1 MRLIEQEMVDAIK
14 SRTNWAKANTMVI
27 TDGGGFRT
35 RVYLHGNLIAVIDNL
50 TKTVRISSCRWQTNT
65 TKSRLNC
72 ILTALGCKGY
82 VAQRN
87 HKWIYGRFDGK
98 TEHREPF
105 KDNMVLSFHS

>member
-1 MRLIEQEMVDAIK
+1 MRLIEKEMVSAIK

-50 TKTVRISSCRWQTNT
+50 TKTVRLNSCRWQTPT

-72 ILTALGCKGY
+72 ILDALGCTGY

-87 HKWIYGRFDGK
+87 HKWVYGKWDGK
-98 TEHREPF
+98 KEHTEPF
-105 KDNMVLSFHS
+105 KDNMVLSFR

>member
-1 MRLIEQEMVDAIK
+1 MRLIEEQMVSAIK
-14 SRTNWAKANTMVI
+14 SRTNWGKSNTMVI

-50 TKTVRISSCRWQTNT
+50 TKTVRISSCRWHTPT

-72 ILTALGCKGY
+72 ILNAVGCAGY

-87 HKWIYGRFDGK
+87 HKWVYAKFDGK
-98 TEHREPF
+98 TEHTETF
-105 KDNMVLSFHS
+105 KDNMVLSFR

>member
-1 MRLIEQEMVDAIK
+1 MRLIEKEMISAIK
-14 SRTNWAKANTMVI
+14 SRQNWGKANTVVT

-50 TKTVRISSCRWQTNT
+50 TKTIRISSCHWRTPT

-72 ILTALGCKGY
+72 ILNALGCSGY

-87 HKWIYGRFDGK
+87 HKWVYARFDGK
-98 TEHREPF
+98 TEHKEDF
-105 KDNMVLSFHS
+105 KDNMVLSFR